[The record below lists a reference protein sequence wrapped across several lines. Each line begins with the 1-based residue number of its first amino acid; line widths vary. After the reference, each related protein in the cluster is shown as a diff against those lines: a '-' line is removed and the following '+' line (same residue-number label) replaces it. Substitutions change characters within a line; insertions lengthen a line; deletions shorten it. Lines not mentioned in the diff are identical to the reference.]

1 MKKIKILLLLGILCV
16 CIASC
21 QEAIETVVES
31 SPTVDSVTSTPVQL
45 TAVPELPK
53 RTPTLL
59 PLLTP
64 TQAAWVVWTPQAPV
78 PLSTAE
84 ANVENLLKTNGGCAL
99 PCWWG
104 IEPSRTS
111 FMTVFD
117 QFSPL
122 TTFIAV
128 KKTDD
133 MGSLDAEFRFPVSE
147 TNSNQELTITYKVV
161 NGIIQLI
168 EIYPGNINQFRFNQI
183 LKDYGDPEEVWV
195 EGLIDPTS
203 SNPFT
208 IFFYYPRKGIIVT
221 FWVDATDLGDMLQI
235 CPGSISPI
243 ILVLWEPDGFERFND
258 ITGNTYGLAYI
269 KKENRSLISLEQ
281 ATDQTLAEISESN
294 CFETPKKLWP
304 SR

>member
-1 MKKIKILLLLGILCV
+1 MKSYTYLLVVALLIG
-16 CIASC
+16 
-21 QEAIETVVES
+21 AIYLAGCTARVPS
-31 SPTVDSVTSTPVQL
+31 PSPTPIIS
-45 TAVPELPK
+45 K
-53 RTPTLL
+53 TPT
-59 PLLTP
+59 PSP
-64 TQAAWVVWTPQAPV
+64 TLMPTATRTDR
-78 PLSTAE
+78 STATATREPLPTLPPAE
-84 ANVENLLKTNGGCAL
+84 ALEKVRELLETNGGCTF

-111 FMTVFD
+111 FMTVFN

-122 TTFIAV
+122 TTFIAI

-208 IFFYYPRKGIIVT
+208 IFFYYPRKGIIAT

-235 CPGSISPI
+235 CPGSISSI
-243 ILVLWEPDGFERFND
+243 ILVLWEPNGFESFND
-258 ITGNTYGLAYI
+258 ITGKTYGLAYI

-281 ATDQTLAEISESN
+281 ATNQTLVEISESN